1 MPFLATV
8 HFKCWLKKILCRVI
22 TNNRVPWHVTYD
34 FIMDRLRSVRQDMI
48 IQNLTVAESI
58 QILQPIIRFHTY
70 ASYRCWWFCT
80 KAWSLELVKHF
91 RLCNESLSNFDPHI
105 NRTHLQECLK
115 RLLCLY
121 DEYDWTSSPETDLKK
136 HRLEFEALYL
146 VVNLGNT
153 TALLRTLGLPKIS
166 R

>member
-1 MPFLATV
+1 MLHTGAVDFV
-8 HFKCWLKKILCRVI
+8 LK
-22 TNNRVPWHVTYD
+22 PG
-34 FIMDRLRSVRQDMI
+34 
-48 IQNLTVAESI
+48 NL
-58 QILQPIIRFHTY
+58 L
-70 ASYRCWWFCT
+70 
-80 KAWSLELVKHF
+80 KHF

-121 DEYDWTSSPETDLKK
+121 DEFDWTCSPENNLQK

-146 VVNLGNT
+146 IVNLGNT
-153 TALLRTLGLPKIS
+153 TALLRTLGLPKSCRYFYLS